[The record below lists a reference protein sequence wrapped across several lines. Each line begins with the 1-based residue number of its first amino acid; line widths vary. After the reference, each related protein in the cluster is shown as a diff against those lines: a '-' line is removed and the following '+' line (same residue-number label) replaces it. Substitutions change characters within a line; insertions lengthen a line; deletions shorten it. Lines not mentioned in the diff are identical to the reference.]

1 MIITGRPAKVL
12 YGTLARIHFNF
23 DGLFMREDSDHSPS
37 NEYKERMLKS
47 ILPFLDLSK
56 TIVYDDRK
64 KDIDMYE
71 RHGLFVVNCGGED
84 NDF

>member
-1 MIITGRPAKVL
+1 MAH
-12 YGTLARIHFNF
+12 IHFPY
-23 DGLFMREDSDHSPS
+23 DGLFMRENKDHSPS
-37 NEYKERMLKS
+37 NKYKERMLKA
-47 ILPFLDLSK
+47 ILPYLDLSK

-71 RHGLFVVNCGGED
+71 KYGLFVNNYGGED